1 MALTRQKVKALT
13 RQKVNELK
21 VMAGHYVPGVKDNKV
36 VEVGSP
42 LGPLDRPAVQG
53 VREESALVRVGVAI

>member
-1 MALTRQKVKALT
+1 MALT

-42 LGPLDRPAVQG
+42 LGPFDRPAVQG